1 MSRPAF
7 LRGLGRR
14 VGDIFFAVG
23 TLAWRCL
30 GWVWKWLALPASSL
44 LAVGVG
50 LSRDPWLGAAIA
62 SSLFV
67 AVLVYAMLLQRE
79 IERLT
84 AAGRRHDEQAR
95 DK

>member
-1 MSRPAF
+1 M
-7 LRGLGRR
+7 LRFGRR
-14 VGDIFFAVG
+14 RGDFFFAVG
-23 TLAWRCL
+23 TLAWHCL
-30 GWVWKWLALPASSL
+30 GWVWRWLALPASSL

-50 LSRDPWLGAAIA
+50 LSRDPWLGASIA

-67 AVLVYAMLLQRE
+67 AVLAYAMLLQRE

-84 AAGRRHDEQAR
+84 AAGWRHGCQAR